1 LSFRGGTVFTQ
12 RCLYNRHMTAPIGH
26 SVNVALGERRY
37 LVNIGVDFLQEL
49 ILDERLRTAS
59 TVAFVTNTGIMQLYR
74 PVVDKLC
81 DLCPSLLVIEIP
93 DGERFKEWRS
103 LERIIS
109 TLLGAKCDRKALILA
124 FGGGVVGD
132 IAGFAAATYM
142 RGIDFIQI
150 PTTLL
155 AQVDSSVGGK
165 TAINHPLGKNMI
177 GAFHQ
182 PRAVYADVSL
192 LKTLPACEL
201 SAGIAE
207 VIKHGLLA
215 DQDLFEWLEQNMP
228 RLLVFDEDAL
238 IHVVKRSV
246 EIKAAIV
253 AEDETE
259 TGVRALLN
267 LGHTFGHALEAVFGY
282 GTWLHGEAVGCGLVL
297 AAKMSQRLGMLDAN
311 EVERVQAVVASA
323 NLPVKVPR
331 DAATP
336 ALIEAMLLDKK
347 NEHGKLRFV
356 LLESLGKAII
366 QTAPVE
372 LAARPAKLF
381 RNICCACPLRM

>member
-1 LSFRGGTVFTQ
+1 
-12 RCLYNRHMTAPIGH
+12 MTPRLEH
-26 SVNVALGERRY
+26 SVVVALGDRKY
-37 LVNIGVDFLQEL
+37 AINIGADFLQEL
-49 ILDERLRTAS
+49 VRDEKLLAAS
-59 TVAFVTNTGIMQLYR
+59 AVAVVTNTSMTRLYR
-74 PVVDKLC
+74 QAVDKLKA
-81 DLCPSLLVIEIP
+81 LSPSLIVVEIP
-93 DGERFKEWRS
+93 DGERFKSWSS
-103 LERIIS
+103 LEQIIS
-109 TLLGAKCDRKALILA
+109 ALLGAKCDRKTLIVA

-192 LKTLPACEL
+192 LKTLPAREL

-215 DQDLFEWLEQNMP
+215 DHALFEWLEQNMS
-228 RLLVFDEDAL
+228 RLLAFDEDAL

-259 TGVRALLN
+259 IGVRALLN
-267 LGHTFGHALEAVFGY
+267 LGHTFGHALEAVLGY

-297 AAKMSQRLGMLDAN
+297 AAKMSHRLGMLGASD
-311 EVERVQAVVASA
+311 VERVQAVVASA
-323 NLPVKVPR
+323 NLPVKVPAN
-331 DAATP
+331 AATP

-356 LLESLGKAII
+356 LLESLGKAVIRA
-366 QTAPVE
+366 APIE
-372 LAARPAKLF
+372 LAAQVIDATR
-381 RNICCACPLRM
+381 

>member
-1 LSFRGGTVFTQ
+1 
-12 RCLYNRHMTAPIGH
+12 MTPRSEHGIT
-26 SVNVALGERRY
+26 VALGDRRY
-37 LVNIGVDFLQEL
+37 AVNIGADFLQAL
-49 ILDERLRTAS
+49 VRDEKLLAAS
-59 TVAFVTNTGIMQLYR
+59 AVAVVTNTSMTRLYR
-74 PVVDKLC
+74 QTVDNLKAL
-81 DLCPSLLVIEIP
+81 LPSLIVVEIP
-93 DGERFKEWRS
+93 DGERFKNWNS
-103 LERIIS
+103 LEQIIS
-109 TLLGAKCDRKALILA
+109 ALLGARCDRKTLIVA

-192 LKTLPACEL
+192 LKTLPVREL

-215 DQDLFEWLEQNMP
+215 DRALFEWLEQNMS
-228 RLLVFDEDAL
+228 RLLAFDEDAL

-253 AEDETE
+253 VEDETE
-259 TGVRALLN
+259 TAVRALLN
-267 LGHTFGHALEAVFGY
+267 LGHTFGHALEAVLGY

-297 AAKMSQRLGMLDAN
+297 AAKMSHSLGMLGADD
-311 EVERVQAVVASA
+311 VERVKAVVASA

-331 DAATP
+331 NATTP
-336 ALIEAMLLDKK
+336 ALVEAMLLDKK

-356 LLESLGKAII
+356 LLESLGKAVIRA
-366 QTAPVE
+366 APIE
-372 LAARPAKLF
+372 LAAQVIDATR
-381 RNICCACPLRM
+381 